1 MIRIVSPGKTNI
13 ALIGMPGAGKS
24 TIGVILAKLTSLG
37 FIDTDVLI
45 QTTQGR
51 SLQNIVD
58 LEGHLSLRAIEEEI
72 LLGLRCQS
80 HVIATGGSAVYS
92 ETAMKHLSAVSVIV
106 FLNADLQTLESRV
119 RNFDT
124 RGLAKRPGQS
134 FADLYRE
141 RLPLYEKYAEITVC
155 SNGPS
160 QEEICGKIIEKL
172 PR

>member
-1 MIRIVSPGKTNI
+1 MIRIAGPGITNI

-45 QTTQGR
+45 QTSLGR
-51 SLQNIVD
+51 SLQSIVD
-58 LEGHLSLRAIEEEI
+58 LEGHLALRAKEEEI
-72 LLGLRCQS
+72 LLGLRCQR

-92 ETAMKHLSAVSVIV
+92 EAAMEYLSDISIIV
-106 FLNADLQTLESRV
+106 FLHADLQTLESRV

-134 FADLYRE
+134 FGDLYRE
-141 RLPLYEKYAEITVC
+141 RLPLYEKYAHMTVC

-160 QEEICGKIIEKL
+160 QEEICGTIIEKL